1 MATLFFWLYI
11 PHFIVYAFMNR
22 TKLNMDIDRYAATYS
37 LKMPHFFY
45 LMFLI
50 HNNWAFRTLFYYR
63 IGPVASLLIGW
74 WRPKDKYFD
83 ISFTTE
89 IEGGAYFAHPR
100 STGINANHIGKNFS
114 ARQLTTL
121 GNKRDG
127 DNKNRPWI
135 GDNVTLGTNVTII
148 GAIHIGNN
156 VTIGA
161 GSVVVKDIPDNCI
174 AVGNPCKP
182 IKFIEQVSNV
192 LAVNDLMGGGK

>member
-1 MATLFFWLYI
+1 MRKFRDLIRMFFAVLFFWVYI
-11 PHFIVYAFMNR
+11 PHFIVYAFMDKR
-22 TKLNMDIDRYAATYS
+22 KLNMDIDRYASTYS

-50 HNNWAFRTLFYYR
+50 HNNWAFRTLYYYR

-74 WRPKDKYFD
+74 WRPKDRYFD
-83 ISFTTE
+83 ISFTSD

-127 DNKNRPWI
+127 DNKNRPYI

-148 GAIHIGNN
+148 GGIHVGNN
-156 VTIGA
+156 VVIGA
-161 GSVVVKDIPDNCI
+161 GSVVVKDIPDNCV

-182 IKFIEQVSNV
+182 IKFLDS
-192 LAVNDLMGGGK
+192 K